1 MKISSISNGV
11 VLPANVQAVAVIS
24 GGGRPAQT
32 QEVTVGSEEPE
43 PAGHGTMAAGIE
55 ASIEPVVN
63 GDGLGLRFY
72 QDRRAGVRVIQVVD
86 LETGDI
92 IRQIPPEEVV
102 NFMRHFQ
109 EAKGH
114 FISQRY

>member
-11 VLPANVQAVAVIS
+11 VPPGDVQAVAAT
-24 GGGRPAQT
+24 GGSGRPQ
-32 QEVTVGSEEPE
+32 QIHEVTKGAEGQGPVRQERMAPE
-43 PAGHGTMAAGIE
+43 GGTPV
-55 ASIEPVVN
+55 EPVVN

-72 QDRRAGVRVIQVVD
+72 QDRDAGVRVIQVVD
-86 LETGDI
+86 VETGDI

-114 FISQRY
+114 FVSLRY